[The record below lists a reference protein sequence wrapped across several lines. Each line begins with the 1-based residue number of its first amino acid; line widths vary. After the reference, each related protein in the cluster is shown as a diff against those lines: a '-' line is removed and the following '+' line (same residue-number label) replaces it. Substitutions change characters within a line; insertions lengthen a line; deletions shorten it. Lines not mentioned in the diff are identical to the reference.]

1 MPKVFLKNILAE
13 IRSNFGRFLSIMAI
27 VALGVAFFAAAC
39 GSKTESVNSN
49 VVLDGVELKKTSFHR
64 RKMSFVDVSGG
75 GLVGVGLS
83 KGGQKIQTFSYR
95 VRKYWV

>member
-1 MPKVFLKNILAE
+1 MYHSAMKMKEILPFATIQMDLEGILLGNKSYKERRVYCLISLIRGIEKNK
-13 IRSNFGRFLSIMAI
+13 LSQ
-27 VALGVAFFAAAC
+27 
-39 GSKTESVNSN
+39 KKN
-49 VVLDGVELKKTSFHR
+49 EL
-64 RKMSFVDVSGG
+64 VDVSGG